1 MGFLDWL
8 TGNTASN
15 TPQQRPT
22 YAPGAQAAPAGGPAR
37 SADEIAIERYRY
49 LLRTAPPETIE
60 QAHAEAFAK
69 LTPAQRAQV
78 FQELSASAAP
88 GEAPQSD
95 SPDSLARSAT
105 RSELRSPGSI
115 ERTFSQRPGGGMFG
129 GNFASTMLGTVA
141 GFVIGSAIA
150 DAFLPDF
157 GGTDAT
163 AADGGSSDSGGAT
176 DAGGSTSADGAGGWD
191 GGGGDFGGGDFGG
204 GDFGF

>member
-22 YAPGAQAAPAGGPAR
+22 YSSGTRASGAGGPAR

-60 QAHAEAFAK
+60 QAHAA
-69 LTPAQRAQV
+69 
-78 FQELSASAAP
+78 
-88 GEAPQSD
+88 D
-95 SPDSLARSAT
+95 SPDSLARAAT

-157 GGTDAT
+157 GGADAS
-163 AADGGSSDSGGAT
+163 AADGGSSDTGGAT
-176 DAGGSTSADGAGGWD
+176 DAGGSASADGGGGWD